1 MTIHET
7 IKGGKIQHDCYR
19 EASKLFGLCSD
30 DISKYDHL
38 TGKEML
44 SPWENRIIEQAK
56 FTCSPKVKSIEEH
69 GKKLVKA
76 FKFLDFPNNLNEIK

>member
-1 MTIHET
+1 
-7 IKGGKIQHDCYR
+7 
-19 EASKLFGLCSD
+19 
-30 DISKYDHL
+30 
-38 TGKEML
+38 ML

-76 FKFLDFPNNLNEIK
+76 LKFLDFPNNLNEIK